1 MRTLAH
7 AVVVLALVGCAGDD
21 GGDDAAG
28 SDGSTGEAG
37 STIGSTD
44 DGDDTTSA
52 DGSSEGSSTGEPPG
66 GGAIDA
72 SGSLNGTPLEVS
84 CDMAYYDQVGNAS
97 LLQCQDGTGLH
108 VIQCRTE
115 MEDANG
121 VMGQAFVML
130 QMYAQDVSVGENVF
144 TEALTGVNLAG
155 TLDPMGLTP
164 GSPNAGDNIIT
175 IDSFEEGVGATGSFT
190 ASWSD
195 DGTSYYGEISG
206 TFDFACPEGG

>member
-1 MRTLAH
+1 MIATMRTFVC
-7 AVVVLALVGCAGDD
+7 AVVLLAFGCGGDD

-28 SDGSTGEAG
+28 SESTGAAESSG
-37 STIGSTD
+37 DSTD
-44 DGDDTTSA
+44 EGDDTTGA
-52 DGSSEGSSTGEPPG
+52 DESTDGGSTGEPPG

-84 CDMAYYDQVGNAS
+84 CDMAYYDQVGNGA
-97 LLQCQDGTGLH
+97 LLQCQDSTGLH
-108 VIQCRTE
+108 MIQCRAE
-115 MEDANG
+115 MEDAHG

-130 QMYAQDVSVGENVF
+130 QMYAQDVTVGENVF

-155 TLDPMGLTP
+155 TLDPAGLNP

-175 IDSFEEGVGATGSFT
+175 VDAFEEGVGASGSFT

-195 DGTSYYGEISG
+195 DGMSYYGEISG
-206 TFDFACPEGG
+206 TFDFACPG

>member
-1 MRTLAH
+1 MRTLVC
-7 AVVVLALVGCAGDD
+7 AVVVLASFGCGGDD
-21 GGDDAAG
+21 GGDGAAG
-28 SDGSTGEAG
+28 SDGTTGVAESSG
-37 STIGSTD
+37 GSTD
-44 DGDDTTSA
+44 EGDDTTGA
-52 DGSSEGSSTGEPPG
+52 DSSSGGSTGEPP

-84 CDMAYYDQVGNAS
+84 CDMAYYDQVGNGA

-108 VIQCRTE
+108 MIQCRTD
-115 MEDANG
+115 MEDAHG

-130 QMYAQDVSVGENVF
+130 QLYAQDVAIGENVF

-155 TLDPMGLTP
+155 TLDPSGLNP

-175 IDSFEEGVGATGSFT
+175 VDTFEEGVGAAGSFT

-195 DGTSYYGEISG
+195 DGMSDYGEISG
-206 TFDFACPEGG
+206 TFDFACPD